1 MFRPIENEVV
11 NGCRRWPVRRRRARN
26 TPRLPERSPWWSGA
40 IAWSATA
47 GGKWI
52 NRPGSD
58 IPTGSLAELRKA
70 IDATSPLSMFK
81 IRFQLP
87 TYEKFHSDA
96 RRAVFIPF
104 YPLPY
109 RQKRGGILFPASG
122 YGWYMRDHILGA
134 IAWLERF
141 VPDFPRPRNK
151 LAKITAFNFE
161 EAWVFEPAPERAK
174 ERPFD
179 FIVDLFEE
187 RRRIKDEIERS
198 GKYDIREK
206 TIKLALNSIYGKLA
220 QSVGP
225 EGRAP
230 AVANPYYAAATT
242 AYCQR
247 RLLEAAL
254 LDPHAIVFFAT
265 DIKPR
270 NRA

>member
-1 MFRPIENEVV
+1 
-11 NGCRRWPVRRRRARN
+11 
-26 TPRLPERSPWWSGA
+26 
-40 IAWSATA
+40 
-47 GGKWI
+47 
-52 NRPGSD
+52 
-58 IPTGSLAELRKA
+58 
-70 IDATSPLSMFK
+70 MFK
-81 IRFQLP
+81 IGFQFP
-87 TYEKFHSDA
+87 TYEKSRGDA
-96 RRAVFIPF
+96 RKSVFITF

-109 RQKRGGILFPASG
+109 REKRGGILFPASG
-122 YGWYMRDHILGA
+122 YGWYMRDHVLGA
-134 IAWLERF
+134 IAWLEHF
-141 VPDFPRPRNK
+141 VPDFPRPRDK

-198 GKYDIREK
+198 GEYDIREK
-206 TIKLALNSIYGKLA
+206 AIKLALNSIYGKLA

-242 AYCQR
+242 PSCQR

-254 LDPHAIVFFAT
+254 LDPDAVVFFAT
-265 DIKPR
+265 DGIVSTRELQGLSRVRKKGGIVDLGDWEYSGADSGLFVLPGVYTYGKIEYDKNGSRTIKPLTKLR
-270 NRA
+270 GP